1 MTDSYLSRYD
11 RMADRAAAQ
20 VIGHYSTSFSL
31 ATRVLDPDTRRDIR
45 NLYQDRYAGEKLVKI
60 VGESPLVKNISGKH
74 GVEIG
79 GFAVHS
85 SGKRV
90 VINATIDN
98 LLKGAATQCLQN
110 MNLALGYAEFEGIP
124 Y

>member
-1 MTDSYLSRYD
+1 MRKKTNTTKHT
-11 RMADRAAAQ
+11 
-20 VIGHYSTSFSL
+20 ISL
-31 ATRVLDPDTRRDIR
+31 PLKEEMSSRDIR

-60 VGESPLVKNISGKH
+60 VGEPPLVKDIAGQH

-90 VINATIDN
+90 VICVTIDN
-98 LLKGAATQCLQN
+98 LLKGAATQCLRKFKSEVPFCLYSNRSYQK
-110 MNLALGYAEFEGIP
+110 I
-124 Y
+124 